1 MENSIMLRV
10 LENPTFL
17 IETGE
22 LLFHDGESFVE
33 KFPILFDRGA
43 VKQAKQ
49 QGAAA
54 GAEAGKAGSEADVER
69 GAVIPGLI
77 RDENNP
83 QGFTPQQQNNML
95 VKQQEAVG
103 GGNAAITGEG
113 RLAALR
119 SRTAG
124 GIAPA
129 LAEAARSKGRTLA
142 TGALDV
148 ANRNAELQ
156 QAKQAQARQQL
167 LGLYGADTSHQLSA
181 MGLQS
186 EDLQNQL
193 AAGRQGWLQST
204 EGVLDTIGGLAGG
217 AGSLAKGLRH

>member
-17 IETGE
+17 ISTGE
-22 LLFHDGESFVE
+22 LLSHDGESFVE
-33 KFPILFDRGA
+33 TFTILFDRGA

-54 GAEAGKAGSEADVER
+54 GAEAGKAGGEADVER

-77 RDENNP
+77 RDVNNP

-167 LGLYGADTSHQLSA
+167 LGLYGTDTSNMFRG
-181 MGLQS
+181 MGLQA

-193 AAGRQGWLQST
+193 AAGKQGWLQNS
-204 EGVLDTIGGLAGG
+204 LDTINTLSNAASAGKFAHG
-217 AGSLAKGLRH
+217 

>member
-1 MENSIMLRV
+1 MRAL
-10 LENPTFL
+10 LNPVFS

-22 LLFHDGESFVE
+22 LLSHDGEFHVD
-33 KFPILFDRGA
+33 KFPLRFDRGA
-43 VKQAKQ
+43 VQQAKT
-49 QGAAA
+49 QGKTA
-54 GAEAGKAGSEADVER
+54 GSEAGKAGGEADVER
-69 GAVIPGLI
+69 GAVIPGLL
-77 RDENNP
+77 RDVNNP

-95 VKQQEAVG
+95 VKQQEGVG

-156 QAKQAQARQQL
+156 QQQKEQARQQL
-167 LGLYGADTSHQLSA
+167 LGLYGTDTSGMWKGL
-181 MGLQS
+181 GLQA

-193 AAGRQGWLQST
+193 AAGRQGWGQNL
-204 EGVLDTIGGLAGG
+204 EGALGTISGMGSA
-217 AGSLAKGLRH
+217 AGSLGLGRRH

>member
-1 MENSIMLRV
+1 MENGTMLRV
-10 LENPTFL
+10 LENPTFDIKTGKL
-17 IETGE
+17 IS
-22 LLFHDGESFVE
+22 HDGESFVE
-33 KFPILFDRGA
+33 EFSILFDRGA
-43 VKQAKQ
+43 VKQAKT
-49 QGAAA
+49 QGDTAGGVAA
-54 GAEAGKAGSEADVER
+54 KSGSEADVER

-77 RDENNP
+77 RDVNNP

-95 VKQQEAVG
+95 VKQQEGVG

-156 QAKQAQARQQL
+156 QQQKEQARQQL
-167 LGLYGADTSHQLSA
+167 LGLYGTDTSGMWKGL
-181 MGLQS
+181 GLQA

-193 AAGRQGWLQST
+193 AAGRQGWGQNL
-204 EGVLDTIGGLAGG
+204 EGALGTISGMGSA
-217 AGSLAKGLRH
+217 AGSLGLGRRH

>member
-17 IETGE
+17 ISTGE
-22 LLFHDGESFVE
+22 LLSHDGESFVE
-33 KFPILFDRGA
+33 TFTILFDRGA

-54 GAEAGKAGSEADVER
+54 GAEAGKAGGESDVER

-77 RDENNP
+77 PDVNNP

-167 LGLYGADTSHQLSA
+167 LGLYGTDTSNMFRG
-181 MGLQS
+181 MGLQA

-193 AAGRQGWLQST
+193 AAGKQGWLQNT
-204 EGVLDTIGGLAGG
+204 EGVINTLSNAASAGKYAHG
-217 AGSLAKGLRH
+217 

>member
-1 MENSIMLRV
+1 MLRV

-22 LLFHDGESFVE
+22 FLSHDGESFVE
-33 KFPILFDRGA
+33 TFTILFDRGA

-77 RDENNP
+77 RDVNNP

-167 LGLYGADTSHQLSA
+167 LGLYGTDTSNMFRG
-181 MGLQS
+181 MGLQA

-193 AAGRQGWLQST
+193 AAGKQGWLQNS
-204 EGVLDTIGGLAGG
+204 LDTINTLSNAAG
-217 AGSLAKGLRH
+217 AGKFAHG

>member
-1 MENSIMLRV
+1 MLRV

-43 VKQAKQ
+43 VAQAKK
-49 QGAAA
+49 QGAT
-54 GAEAGKAGSEADVER
+54 AEGVAGKAGSEADIER

-77 RDENNP
+77 RDVNNP

-142 TGALDV
+142 TGGLDV

-167 LGLYGADTSHQLSA
+167 LGLYGADTGTMLKS

>member
-17 IETGE
+17 ISTGE
-22 LLFHDGESFVE
+22 LLSHDGESFVE
-33 KFPILFDRGA
+33 TFTLLFDRGA

-54 GAEAGKAGSEADVER
+54 GAEAGKAGGEADVER

-77 RDENNP
+77 RDVNNP

-167 LGLYGADTSHQLSA
+167 LGLYGTDTSNMFRG
-181 MGLQS
+181 MGLQA

-193 AAGRQGWLQST
+193 AAGKQGWLQNS
-204 EGVLDTIGGLAGG
+204 LDTINTLSNAASAGKFAHG
-217 AGSLAKGLRH
+217 

>member
-1 MENSIMLRV
+1 MARV
-10 LENPTFL
+10 LLNPTFS

-22 LLFHDGESFVE
+22 LLFHDGEFFVDS
-33 KFPILFDRGA
+33 FPIRCDRGA

-49 QGAAA
+49 QGETA
-54 GAEAGKAGSEADVER
+54 GSVAGKAGSEADTER
-69 GAVIPGLI
+69 AAVIPGLV
-77 RDENNP
+77 RDVNNP
-83 QGFTPQQQNNML
+83 TGYTPQQVNDQL

-113 RLAALR
+113 KLAALR

-124 GIAPA
+124 GFAPA
-129 LAEAARSKGRTLA
+129 LAEAARAKGRTLA

-156 QAKQAQARQQL
+156 QQKQQQARAQL
-167 LGLYGADTSHQLSA
+167 LGLYGTDTSNMFRG

-186 EDLQNQL
+186 QDLQNQL
-193 AAGRQGWLQST
+193 AAGRQGWLQNT
-204 EGVLDTIGGLAGG
+204 EGALDTISGLGTSAAGVKK
-217 AGSLAKGLRH
+217 AFS

>member
-1 MENSIMLRV
+1 MRAL
-10 LENPTFL
+10 LNPVFS

-22 LLFHDGESFVE
+22 LLSHDGEFHVD
-33 KFPILFDRGA
+33 KFPLRFDRGA
-43 VKQAKQ
+43 VQQAKT
-49 QGAAA
+49 QGKTA
-54 GAEAGKAGSEADVER
+54 GSEAGKAGGEADVER
-69 GAVIPGLI
+69 GAVIPGLL
-77 RDENNP
+77 RDVNNP

-95 VKQQEAVG
+95 VKQQEGVG

-142 TGALDV
+142 TGGLDV

-156 QAKQAQARQQL
+156 QQKQAQARQQL
-167 LGLYGADTSHQLSA
+167 LGLYGADTSNSLRA

-204 EGVLDTIGGLAGG
+204 TGVLDTLGGLAGG

>member
-1 MENSIMLRV
+1 MRV
-10 LENPTFL
+10 LLNPTFD
-17 IETGE
+17 IVTGE
-22 LLFHDGESFVE
+22 LLSHDGESHIE
-33 KFPILFDRGA
+33 KFPVLFDRGA
-43 VKQAKQ
+43 VQQAKT
-49 QGAAA
+49 QGKT
-54 GAEAGKAGSEADVER
+54 AEGQVGKAGSEADVER

-77 RDENNP
+77 RDVNNP
-83 QGFTPQQQNNML
+83 QGFTPEQQNNML

-124 GIAPA
+124 GFAPA
-129 LAEAARSKGRTLA
+129 LAEAARAKGRTLA

-156 QAKQAQARQQL
+156 QQKQAQARAQL
-167 LGLYGADTSHQLSA
+167 LGLYGTDTSNMFRG
-181 MGLQS
+181 MGLQA

-193 AAGRQGWLQST
+193 AAGKQGWLQNS
-204 EGVLDTIGGLAGG
+204 LDTINTLSNAAG
-217 AGSLAKGLRH
+217 AGKFAHG